1 MAQDCLPPPP
11 PTAAEPPPLASP
23 FRPSRFV
30 IAGAFG
36 ACALGI
42 GLGLWARPTSPAL
55 SRIAAAEPA
64 PPTLQVVV
72 DDRPAPAGPLLD
84 VLPDDVA
91 PTDRTPAVAR
101 LIPVEPLTAR
111 AAGLVRVDAVV
122 APAAPSVAPAAKT
135 APAPQKVVVLAPP
148 PARPAKAVET
158 PKAKPSPVTRVAQA
172 EPRPP
177 KAKPEKTV
185 KLARAEPKPKARAEA
200 KPAKSAKAA
209 PQKAIAKA
217 KPTVS
222 RKTPI
227 EQAEA
232 KPRPAKAK
240 VIKVAAKPQKAKV
253 QQAKVQQAKVQQ
265 AKLEKT
271 KAEKAKVQKAK
282 VERAPKVKP
291 ALTKTKVAKAPPPK
305 ARTQVARAPAP
316 KAVPATPRRVVPRGE
331 GPLRVARAERCA
343 EADPGEA
350 LVCADRRL
358 AARDRQLQQAYRD
371 AEAAGVPASALRRQ
385 QTRWVQARAAAAR
398 EAPWAVEDV
407 YVARISEL
415 HDLSRDAQEN

>member
-64 PPTLQVVV
+64 APTLQVVV

-84 VLPDDVA
+84 VLPDDLA

-122 APAAPSVAPAAKT
+122 APAAAPSVAPAAKT
-135 APAPQKVVVLAPP
+135 APEPQKVVVLAPP

-185 KLARAEPKPKARAEA
+185 KVARAELEPKPRAEA

-209 PQKAIAKA
+209 PQKVIAKA

-222 RKTPI
+222 RKTPVQ
-227 EQAEA
+227 QAEA

-240 VIKVAAKPQKAKV
+240 VIKVAAKPQKTKV
-253 QQAKVQQAKVQQ
+253 QQAKVQ
-265 AKLEKT
+265 KT

-282 VERAPKVKP
+282 IERAPKAKP
-291 ALTKTKVAKAPPPK
+291 ALTKTKVAKTPPPK
-305 ARTQVARAPAP
+305 TRTQVARAPAP

-343 EADPGEA
+343 AADPGEA

>member
-1 MAQDCLPPPP
+1 MAQASLPPPP
-11 PTAAEPPPLASP
+11 PTATEPPLASP

-36 ACALGI
+36 ACVLGV
-42 GLGLWARPTSPAL
+42 GLGLWARPTSPVLA
-55 SRIAAAEPA
+55 RIAAAEPA

-72 DDRPAPAGPLLD
+72 DDRPAPAGPLLE

-91 PTDRTPAVAR
+91 PTDRTYAVAR

-111 AAGLVRVDAVV
+111 TAGLVRVDAVV
-122 APAAPSVAPAAKT
+122 APGPPRPVAPAAKA
-135 APAPQKVVVLAPP
+135 APAPQKLVVPPRAPP

-185 KLARAEPKPKARAEA
+185 KLARAEPKSKARAEA
-200 KPAKSAKAA
+200 KPAKSA
-209 PQKAIAKA
+209 PQKVIAKA
-217 KPTVS
+217 KSAVS

-240 VIKVAAKPQKAKV
+240 VIKVAAKPEKTKVRPAKV
-253 QQAKVQQAKVQQ
+253 QQAKVQK
-265 AKLEKT
+265 AKLQKT

-282 VERAPKVKP
+282 VERAPKAKP

-316 KAVPATPRRVVPRGE
+316 KAVPAAPRRVVPRGE

-343 EADPGEA
+343 AADPGEA

>member
-1 MAQDCLPPPP
+1 MAQASLPPPP
-11 PTAAEPPPLASP
+11 PTAPEPAPLASP

-36 ACALGI
+36 ACVLGV

-55 SRIAAAEPA
+55 ARIAAAEPA

-72 DDRPAPAGPLLD
+72 DDRPAPAGPLLE

-91 PTDRTPAVAR
+91 ATDRTHAVAR

-122 APAAPSVAPAAKT
+122 APAPPRSVAPAAKA
-135 APAPQKVVVLAPP
+135 APAPQKLIVPPRAP
-148 PARPAKAVET
+148 PAKAVET

-185 KLARAEPKPKARAEA
+185 KLARAEPKSKARAEA

-209 PQKAIAKA
+209 PQKVIAKA

-253 QQAKVQQAKVQQ
+253 QQAKVQQPKVQK

-271 KAEKAKVQKAK
+271 KAEKAKV
-282 VERAPKVKP
+282 ERAPKAKP

-305 ARTQVARAPAP
+305 ARTQVARAAAP
-316 KAVPATPRRVVPRGE
+316 KAVPAAPRRVVPRGE

-343 EADPGEA
+343 AADPGEA

>member
-1 MAQDCLPPPP
+1 MAQASLPPPP
-11 PTAAEPPPLASP
+11 PTATEPAPLASP

-36 ACALGI
+36 ACVLGA

-55 SRIAAAEPA
+55 ARIAAAEPA

-72 DDRPAPAGPLLD
+72 DDRPAPAGPLLE

-91 PTDRTPAVAR
+91 PTDRTHAVAR

-111 AAGLVRVDAVV
+111 TAGLVRVDAVV
-122 APAAPSVAPAAKT
+122 APAPPPSIAPAAKA
-135 APAPQKVVVLAPP
+135 APAPQKRVVLAPP
-148 PARPAKAVET
+148 SAPPAKVVEK
-158 PKAKPSPVTRVAQA
+158 PKPKPSPVTRVAQA

-185 KLARAEPKPKARAEA
+185 KLARAEPTPKARAEA

-209 PQKAIAKA
+209 PQKVIAKA

-240 VIKVAAKPQKAKV
+240 VIKVAAKPQKAKI
-253 QQAKVQQAKVQQ
+253 QQAKVQK
-265 AKLEKT
+265 AKLQKT

-282 VERAPKVKP
+282 VERAPKAKP

-316 KAVPATPRRVVPRGE
+316 KAVPAAPRRIVPRGE

-343 EADPGEA
+343 AADPGEA